1 MFFRKLHFVS
11 ARSLCYIMDNIAT
24 NPWKKF
30 VKKNQTENIGKQK
43 INRTLANNPWKGFKK
58 KSSMLIGPD
67 WSMNTEIM

>member
-11 ARSLCYIMDNIAT
+11 VRSLCYIMDNIAT

-43 INRTLANNPWKGFKK
+43 INRTLDNNPW
-58 KSSMLIGPD
+58 
-67 WSMNTEIM
+67 